1 MDKKILKNYIY
12 NVLYQMVRVLLPF
25 ILVPYT
31 YAHITPSRLGI
42 YDFAGAIMQWFIL
55 FGILCIN
62 VYGNR
67 EIAKV
72 RDDQKL
78 LNKTFFEILTMQVTN
93 MIIAIICYYLY
104 IQFTVKDNLLMYQL
118 TGLTMLA
125 TMVDITWFF
134 YGIEDFKKVS
144 IRNTIVKIIGV
155 SLIMLLCKKPED
167 LWIYI
172 LINVCIEFIGQLVM
186 FLDLKKHISFEKVS
200 IKDAYANHFKAT
212 FQLFVPTIAISVYT
226 MLDSTM
232 IGYLYNQEH
241 VSYYKSSMNIIK
253 MFLYFITSIG
263 AVVLPRVTNFY
274 YNDEDGAKKAKDLIH
289 TTMKIVLLLAFP
301 MCFGMMAISK
311 SFIAWYLPTTPIIAS
326 LILIGCPIIILIS
339 MSNVT
344 GTQYMV
350 PLGMYKEY
358 STSVIAGAL
367 VNLIV
372 NFILIPKYGAYGAVI
387 GSLMAELTVTLVQF
401 YLIRKTVTISFKH
414 KSYLIYLIGSLI
426 MSLIIVLLTN
436 SLAVSKLNTL
446 IEVSLGVLIYFGIL
460 LVCKEEIFIALL
472 NKLLKRNNNA

>member
-1 MDKKILKNYIY
+1 MDKKILMNYIY

-31 YAHITPSRLGI
+31 YAHITPKALGI
-42 YDFAGAIMQWFIL
+42 YDFAGSIMQWFIL
-55 FGILCIN
+55 FGILGVN

-67 EIAKV
+67 QIAKV
-72 RDDQKL
+72 RNDKEL
-78 LNKTFFEILTMQVTN
+78 LNKTFFEILYMQIAN
-93 MIIAIICYYLY
+93 MLIAIVLYYVY
-104 IQFTVKDNLLMYQL
+104 IQFTVKNNLLMYQL

-134 YGIEDFKKVS
+134 FGVEDFKKVS

-172 LINVCIEFIGQLVM
+172 LINVLAEFLGQLVM
-186 FLDLKKHISFEKVS
+186 FLDLRKYISFRKVS
-200 IKDAYANHFKAT
+200 LFDAYKNHFKAT
-212 FQLFVPTIAISVYT
+212 FQLFIPTIAISVYT

-232 IGYLYNQEH
+232 IGYLYNEEH

-274 YNDEDGAKKAKDLIH
+274 YNDEDGETKAKNLIH

-301 MCFGMMAISK
+301 MCLGMMAISN
-311 SFIAWYLPTTPIIAS
+311 SFISWYLPTTPIIS
-326 LILIGCPIIILIS
+326 TLIIIGCPIIILIS

-367 VNLIV
+367 INLIV
-372 NFILIPKYGAYGAVI
+372 NLFLIPRYGAYGAVI
-387 GSLMAELTVTLVQF
+387 GSVVAELTVTLVQF
-401 YLIRKTVTISFKH
+401 YLIRKSVTLSFKH
-414 KSYLIYLIGSLI
+414 KSYLIYLIASII
-426 MSLIIVLLTN
+426 MSSIILYMTTILE
-436 SLAVSKLNTL
+436 VSKLNTL
-446 IEVSLGVLIYFGIL
+446 IEISVGIIIYFSIL
-460 LVCKEEIFIALL
+460 LICKEEILFNII
-472 NKLLKRNNNA
+472 NKFLKRS